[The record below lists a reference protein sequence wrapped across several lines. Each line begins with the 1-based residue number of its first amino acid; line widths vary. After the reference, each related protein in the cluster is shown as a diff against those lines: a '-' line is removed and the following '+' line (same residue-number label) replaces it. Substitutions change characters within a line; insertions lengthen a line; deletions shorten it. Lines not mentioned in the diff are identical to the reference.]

1 MSMSNRVGWGGIL
14 LISVSLTGCP
24 GYLEEQAWF
33 PDGGRVTYGPPPSA
47 DGPIAQRPPI
57 APVAGSSG
65 TPAPVAGTGGGSG
78 SGAGGSGGGGG
89 SVSAAP
95 VKMDGA
101 VRAAAGRPTDG
112 GGAPDGPPAV
122 PLCATAAEITSKILM
137 PRCAGCHKANMPAA
151 GLDLATAGAKMRLVG
166 RMSRCMNKPLVT
178 ADPVGG
184 HLFDKLGGAVTGCG
198 QRMPLMGTPLTPTEI
213 QCMKDWINF
222 IPPPPVQAPPNGVPL
237 CATAPEISS
246 KILVPKCGT
255 CHGAAMPAAGLDLV
269 TAGAKARLLNIP
281 SRACNSKPLIVA
293 EPAVGGHFFD
303 KLAGAV
309 PGCGNQMPF
318 GGINPLSAAEVQC
331 LKDWI
336 KPPAPPVQ

>member
-1 MSMSNRVGWGGIL
+1 MSMINRVGWGGIL

-47 DGPIAQRPPI
+47 DGPIAQRPPM
-57 APVAGSSG
+57 AVAGSSG

-89 SVSAAP
+89 SGSAAP

-101 VRAAAGRPTDG
+101 VRAEAGRAPDG
-112 GGAPDGPPAV
+112 GGAPDGPAAI
-122 PLCATAAEITSKILM
+122 PLCATAPEITSKILM
-137 PRCAGCHKANMPAA
+137 PKCAGCHRAMAMNPAA

-178 ADPVGG
+178 SDPVGG

-198 QRMPLMGTPLTPTEI
+198 QRMPLMGTPLTPAEI

-222 IPPPPVQAPPNGVPL
+222 IPPPPVSLPRTACPCVPPLRRSARRSSSPGAGP
-237 CATAPEISS
+237 ATGRPC
-246 KILVPKCGT
+246 P
-255 CHGAAMPAAGLDLV
+255 P
-269 TAGAKARLLNIP
+269 
-281 SRACNSKPLIVA
+281 
-293 EPAVGGHFFD
+293 
-303 KLAGAV
+303 
-309 PGCGNQMPF
+309 PGWTWSPQGQKRD
-318 GGINPLSAAEVQC
+318 S
-331 LKDWI
+331 
-336 KPPAPPVQ
+336 